1 MVDLTTEMAGLW
13 AALGPAPA
21 HRGRVILF
29 AAAQTGEGVST
40 VAREFAR
47 MAAVR
52 GRRPAWL
59 VDGDLTQQAQMEQ
72 VEAQPDRFGRLG
84 PAVQASPDGS
94 AFFTV
99 APPMRGRDGRA
110 VAPGR
115 LMTAKAC
122 LGGRLYVTHFHNEVL
137 RAGQRAEAVNDSRY
151 WTRLRAHADT
161 IVIDA
166 PAADRSDMILTL
178 APLADATVLVVAA
191 ETTDA
196 AGPVALRDEIDAQG
210 GRIAGVVMNR
220 AKWKPPALL
229 KRFIG

>member
-52 GRRPAWL
+52 GRRPVWL
-59 VDGDLTQQAQMEQ
+59 IDGDLAQQGQMERIA
-72 VEAQPDRFGRLG
+72 AQPDRFGRLG

-94 AFFTV
+94 AFYAVT
-99 APPMRGRDGRA
+99 PPMRGRDGRPA
-110 VAPGR
+110 APGR

-122 LGGRLYVTHFHNEVL
+122 LGGRLYVTHFHMELL
-137 RAGQRAEAVNDSRY
+137 RAGQRAEAVNDARY

-161 IVIDA
+161 VVIDA
-166 PAADRSDMILTL
+166 PAADRSDMALTL

-196 AGPVALRDEIDAQG
+196 AGPVALREEIDALG

-220 AKWKPPALL
+220 ATWSPPALL
-229 KRFIG
+229 RRFIG

>member
-72 VEAQPDRFGRLG
+72 VAAQPDRFGRLG

-94 AFFTV
+94 AFYAVT
-99 APPMRGRDGRA
+99 PPMRGRDGKP
-110 VAPGR
+110 VAPGQ

-122 LGGRLYVTHFHNEVL
+122 LGGRLYVTRFHNEVL
-137 RAGQRAEAVNDSRY
+137 RAGQRAEAINDARY

-210 GRIAGVVMNR
+210 GRIAGIVMNR
-220 AKWKPPALL
+220 SKWKPPALL

>member
-1 MVDLTTEMAGLW
+1 
-13 AALGPAPA
+13 
-21 HRGRVILF
+21 
-29 AAAQTGEGVST
+29 
-40 VAREFAR
+40 

-52 GRRPAWL
+52 GRRPVWL
-59 VDGDLTQQAQMEQ
+59 VDGDLTQQSQMQEI
-72 VEAQPDRFGRLG
+72 EAQPDRFGRLG
-84 PAVQASPDGS
+84 PSVQASPDGS
-94 AFFTV
+94 AFYAVT
-99 APPMRGRDGRA
+99 PPLRTRDGRPA
-110 VAPGR
+110 APGR

-137 RAGQRAEAVNDSRY
+137 RAGQRAEAINDARY

-161 IVIDA
+161 VVIDA

-178 APLADATVLVVAA
+178 APLADCTVMVVAA

-196 AGPVALRDEIDAQG
+196 SGPVALREEIDAQG

-220 AKWKPPALL
+220 SKWRPPALL

>member
-72 VEAQPDRFGRLG
+72 VAAQPDRFGRLG

-94 AFFTV
+94 AFYAVT
-99 APPMRGRDGRA
+99 PPMRDREGRP

-115 LMTAKAC
+115 LMTAKTC
-122 LGGRLYVTHFHNEVL
+122 LGGRLYVTRFHNEIL
-137 RAGQRAEAVNDSRY
+137 RAGQRTEAINDARY

-161 IVIDA
+161 VVIDA

-220 AKWKPPALL
+220 ARWKPPALL

>member
-59 VDGDLTQQAQMEQ
+59 VDGDLAQQAQMEQ

-115 LMTAKAC
+115 LMTTRAC

-137 RAGQRAEAVNDSRY
+137 RAGQRAEAVNDPRY

>member
-72 VEAQPDRFGRLG
+72 VAAQPDRFGPRRTDR
-84 PAVQASPDGS
+84 PS
-94 AFFTV
+94 
-99 APPMRGRDGRA
+99 MR
-110 VAPGR
+110 
-115 LMTAKAC
+115 
-122 LGGRLYVTHFHNEVL
+122 
-137 RAGQRAEAVNDSRY
+137 
-151 WTRLRAHADT
+151 
-161 IVIDA
+161 
-166 PAADRSDMILTL
+166 
-178 APLADATVLVVAA
+178 
-191 ETTDA
+191 
-196 AGPVALRDEIDAQG
+196 
-210 GRIAGVVMNR
+210 
-220 AKWKPPALL
+220 
-229 KRFIG
+229 

>member
-59 VDGDLTQQAQMEQ
+59 VDGDLTQQAQMQQ
-72 VEAQPDRFGRLG
+72 VAAQPDRFGRLG
-84 PAVQASPDGS
+84 ASVQASPDGS

-99 APPMRGRDGRA
+99 TPPMRGRDGRP

-122 LGGRLYVTHFHNEVL
+122 LGGRLYVTRFHNEVL
-137 RAGQRAEAVNDSRY
+137 RAGQRAEAISDARY

-161 IVIDA
+161 VVIDA
-166 PAADRSDMILTL
+166 PAADRSDMVLTL
-178 APLADATVLVVAA
+178 APLADATILVVAA

-220 AKWKPPALL
+220 ARWKPPGLL
-229 KRFIG
+229 KRIIG